1 MSAVSETPAGEP
13 SRRAA
18 TEEEARALASA
29 VRLRIL
35 RLTRREAL
43 TNNEIAHQLGRN
55 PASVL
60 HHVRR
65 LVDTGFLEA
74 AEERRGPRGSREVP
88 YRSTGKSWTL
98 YLGTGMSESERRQD
112 SVASLD
118 SFLEDVRA
126 VDPATLAT
134 TFLGLRLTPEERA
147 EFDTRLSA
155 LFDEYRDRDLA
166 IDPTG
171 RDEYEI
177 FLFVYP
183 RPTPGG

>member
-29 VRLRIL
+29 VRLRVL

-43 TNNEIAHQLGRN
+43 TNNEIAHRLGRN

-74 AEERRGPRGSREVP
+74 TEERRGPRGSREVP
-88 YRSTGKSWTL
+88 YRSTGKSWVLDVDTAL
-98 YLGTGMSESERRQD
+98 SEATRRED
-112 SVASLD
+112 STAVLD
-118 SFLEDVRA
+118 NFLADVRT
-126 VDPATLAT
+126 VDPAALAT
-134 TFLGLRLTPEERA
+134 TALGLRLTSEERA
-147 EFDTRLSA
+147 EFADRLA
-155 LFDEYRDRDLA
+155 GILDEYRNRDLA
-166 IDPTG
+166 ADAEG

-183 RPTPGG
+183 RPAPE